1 MKQERERKMK
11 NKTKNKK
18 RKRIM
23 KNIKKQKELSTKEI
37 KGEKLKNIIHKTTHG
52 FMK

>member
-1 MKQERERKMK
+1 MKKKKIEKELW
-11 NKTKNKK
+11 K
-18 RKRIM
+18 RK
-23 KNIKKQKELSTKEI
+23 KENELSTKEI

>member
-1 MKQERERKMK
+1 M
-11 NKTKNKK
+11 NKK

-23 KNIKKQKELSTKEI
+23 KNKKTKKQKELSTKEI